1 MSLNKYLIELLIQEQ
16 SIIEELLIIDNKIQF
31 TSLTYNQLL
40 NILQNITIDMDDLP
54 VGKYDVITDG
64 EINTTLKCLI
74 SYAPLINRMNINKR
88 YVGVNKWFIKNINE
102 YYKRNKI
109 NINILLDIDN
119 NYSQYTDSKFLI
131 ICGFKEFI
139 DGTLSLFNN
148 KSVIKIEM

>member
-40 NILQNITIDMDDLP
+40 NILQNITIDMDELP
-54 VGKYDVITDG
+54 VGKYNVITDG

-74 SYAPLINRMNINKR
+74 SYAPLINRVNINKR
-88 YVGVNKWFIKNINE
+88 YVGINKWFIKHINN

-119 NYSQYTDSKFLI
+119 NYSQYTDSKSLI

-139 DGTLSLFNN
+139 DGTSSLFDN
-148 KSVIKIEM
+148 KSIIKIEM